1 MNAVRET
8 YVTALREDVCTICA
22 CYAPDPNFRHACIHE
37 TSGNCVVFA
46 HLDATAD
53 LVARFRES
61 DLPALD
67 NVFQMH
73 VCTQCAHADVEGIC
87 SLRDRSKPVP
97 EWCVADAY
105 LPQIIGAIERVQSVE
120 V

>member
-1 MNAVRET
+1 
-8 YVTALREDVCTICA
+8 
-22 CYAPDPNFRHACIHE
+22 
-37 TSGNCVVFA
+37 
-46 HLDATAD
+46 
-53 LVARFRES
+53 
-61 DLPALD
+61 
-67 NVFQMH
+67 MH